1 MVTKKSSAQSVDL
14 LSEQG
19 GAAPPPSQSAEGS
32 DEVSIDMRRT
42 KIVPKWIEEVVAA
55 SYAMDQED
63 ARSAG
68 ALGFMH
74 RALVNT
80 AMPYKDP
87 KSRVFERRN
96 GNFSLT
102 ILAGYAGGIPYGIY
116 PRLLMSW
123 VSTEVV
129 RTKSPE
135 IELGESLAGFLR
147 DVLNV
152 SSTGGKH
159 GTATRF
165 SEQMKRLF
173 GAQIVAV
180 DTGQPGRQPFRLRNL
195 SVVNELDLDEADF
208 ERRLAS
214 PSDGAEE
221 NPLAQPAGRGLWTPQ
236 RADESGWKSRVLLTD
251 YFFEEILRGP
261 VPIDLRAYRALRGS
275 PLAMDVYAWLTY
287 RMSYLQKPS
296 RTIKW
301 VMLMAQFGSS
311 YSGDRAVLDFKRNFL
326 QALNAVLL
334 AYPKAK
340 VKVLDDGIVLL
351 PSAPH
356 VPKLTNQGSLPG
368 F

>member
-1 MVTKKSSAQSVDL
+1 MSAKNGVAQLPEEAEV
-14 LSEQG
+14 
-19 GAAPPPSQSAEGS
+19 GADAGT
-32 DEVSIDMRRT
+32 DEVSIDLRRT
-42 KIVPKWIEEVVAA
+42 KVVPKWIEEVLAA

-96 GNFSLT
+96 GSFTLS

-135 IELGESLAGFLR
+135 LELGESLAGFLR

-152 SSTGGKH
+152 SSSGGKH
-159 GTATRF
+159 GTSTRVA
-165 SEQMKRLF
+165 EQMKRLF

-180 DTGQPGRQPFRLRNL
+180 DAGQPGRRPFKLRNMA
-195 SVVNELDLDEADF
+195 VVNEMDLDETDF
-208 ERRLAS
+208 ERRLSS
-214 PSDGAEE
+214 PTDGAGES
-221 NPLAQPAGRGLWTPQ
+221 PLAKPGGQRLWTPQ
-236 RADESGWKSRVLLTD
+236 HANQSGWKSRVLLTE
-251 YFFEEILRGP
+251 YFYEEILNSP
-261 VPIDLRAYRALRGS
+261 VPIDLRAYRVLRGS

-287 RMSYLQKPS
+287 RMSYLRKPS
-296 RTIKW
+296 KIIW
-301 VMLMAQFGSS
+301 VLLMAQFGSN
-311 YSGDRAVLDFKRNFL
+311 YSGERAVLDFKRNFL
-326 QALNAVLL
+326 QALNAVLI
-334 AYPKAK
+334 AYPQAK
-340 VKVLDDGIVLL
+340 VKVMDDGLLLL

-356 VPKLTNQGSLPG
+356 VAKLTAQTILPG

>member
-1 MVTKKSSAQSVDL
+1 MGDSGESATVH
-14 LSEQG
+14 E
-19 GAAPPPSQSAEGS
+19 GAGQPEGAE
-32 DEVSIDMRRT
+32 EVSIDLRHT
-42 KIVPKWIEEVVAA
+42 KVVPKWIEEVVAA
-55 SYAMDQED
+55 SYAMDHED

-96 GNFSLT
+96 GSFTLS
-102 ILAGYAGGIPYGIY
+102 ILAGYDGGIPYGIY

-129 RTKSPE
+129 RTQSPE
-135 IELGESLAGFLR
+135 LELGESLAGFLR
-147 DVLNV
+147 EVLNV
-152 SSTGGKH
+152 SSSGGKH
-159 GTATRF
+159 GTGTRVA
-165 SEQMKRLF
+165 EQMKRLF

-180 DTGQPGRQPFRLRNL
+180 ESGQPGRRPFKLRNM
-195 SVVNELDLDEADF
+195 SVVNEVDLDEDDF
-208 ERRLAS
+208 ERRLSA
-214 PSDGAEE
+214 PSDGADD
-221 NPLAQPAGRGLWTPQ
+221 NPLAQPGGQRLWTPQ
-236 RADESGWKSRVLLTD
+236 RAHQSGWKSRVLLTE

-275 PLAMDVYAWLTY
+275 PLAMDIYAWLTY

-296 RTIKW
+296 KVIKW
-301 VMLMAQFGSS
+301 VVLMAQFGSS
-311 YSGDRAVLDFKRNFL
+311 YSGERAVLDFKRNFL

-334 AYPKAK
+334 AYPRAK
-340 VKVLDDGIVLL
+340 VKVMDDGIVLH
-351 PSAPH
+351 PSPSS
-356 VPKLTNQGSLPG
+356 VPKLTNQGTLPG

>member
-1 MVTKKSSAQSVDL
+1 MVTKKSSARSAEASAED
-14 LSEQG
+14 
-19 GAAPPPSQSAEGS
+19 GAAVLPPSNAAEPSA
-32 DEVSIDMRRT
+32 EVSIDMRRT
-42 KIVPKWIEEVVAA
+42 KVVPKWIEEVVAA
-55 SYAMDQED
+55 SYAMDHED

-96 GNFSLT
+96 GSFSLS

-135 IELGESLAGFLR
+135 LELGESLAGFLR

-152 SSTGGKH
+152 SSSGGKH
-159 GTATRF
+159 GTATRVA
-165 SEQMKRLF
+165 EQMKRLF

-195 SVVNELDLDEADF
+195 SVVNELDLDEDDF

-214 PSDGAEE
+214 GAEAEEE
-221 NPLAQPAGRGLWTPQ
+221 NPLAQPGGQRLWTPQ
-236 RADESGWKSRVLLTD
+236 HAHQSGWKSRVQLTD

-287 RMSYLQKPS
+287 RMSYLQRPS
-296 RTIKW
+296 KTIKW
-301 VMLMAQFGSS
+301 VVLMAQFGSS
-311 YSGDRAVLDFKRNFL
+311 YSGERAVLDFKRNFL
-326 QALNAVLL
+326 QALSAVLL
-334 AYPKAK
+334 AYPQAK
-340 VKVLDDGIVLL
+340 VKVLDDGIVLF

-356 VPKLTNQGSLPG
+356 VPKLTKQGTLPG

>member
-1 MVTKKSSAQSVDL
+1 MSAKKSAS
-14 LSEQG
+14 
-19 GAAPPPSQSAEGS
+19 PPPEPTETDADAGT
-32 DEVSIDMRRT
+32 DEVSIDLRRT
-42 KIVPKWIEEVVAA
+42 KVVPKWIEEVVAA
-55 SYAMDQED
+55 SYAMDHED

-96 GNFSLT
+96 GSFTLS

-135 IELGESLAGFLR
+135 LELGESLAGFLR
-147 DVLNV
+147 EVLNV
-152 SSTGGKH
+152 SSSGGKH
-159 GTATRF
+159 GTSTRVA
-165 SEQMKRLF
+165 EQMKRLF

-180 DTGQPGRQPFRLRNL
+180 DAGQPGRRPFRLRNMA
-195 SVVNELDLDEADF
+195 VVNEMDLDEDDF
-208 ERRLAS
+208 ERRLSSA
-214 PSDGAEE
+214 SDGADES
-221 NPLAQPAGRGLWTPQ
+221 PLAKPGGERLWTPQ
-236 RADESGWKSRVLLTD
+236 HVNQSGWKSRVLLTE
-251 YFFEEILRGP
+251 YFYEEILRSP

-296 RTIKW
+296 KVIKW
-301 VMLMAQFGSS
+301 VVLMAQFGSS
-311 YSGDRAVLDFKRNFL
+311 YSGERAVLDFKRNFL

-334 AYPKAK
+334 AYPQAK
-340 VKVLDDGIVLL
+340 VKVMDDGLVLL

-356 VPKLTNQGSLPG
+356 VAKLTKQTNLPG

>member
-1 MVTKKSSAQSVDL
+1 MAPAKSKQVDEPPEAL
-14 LSEQG
+14 GSEQ
-19 GAAPPPSQSAEGS
+19 S
-32 DEVSIDMRRT
+32 DGTEEVSIDLRRT

-55 SYAMDQED
+55 SYAMDHED

-96 GNFSLT
+96 GSFTLS

-135 IELGESLAGFLR
+135 LELGESLAGFLR

-152 SSTGGKH
+152 SSSGGKH
-159 GTATRF
+159 GTATRVA
-165 SEQMKRLF
+165 EQMKRLF
-173 GAQIVAV
+173 GSQIVAV
-180 DTGQPGRQPFRLRNL
+180 DTGQPGRRPFKLRNMA
-195 SVVNELDLDEADF
+195 VVNEMDLDEVDF
-208 ERRLAS
+208 ERRLAI
-214 PSDGAEE
+214 PSDGADD
-221 NPLAQPAGRGLWTPQ
+221 NPLAKPGGQRLWTPQ
-236 RADESGWKSRVLLTD
+236 NAHQSGWKSRVLLTE
-251 YFFEEILRGP
+251 YFYEEILRSP

-275 PLAMDVYAWLTY
+275 PLAMDIYAWLTY

-296 RTIKW
+296 KTIKW
-301 VMLMAQFGSS
+301 VVLMAQFGSS
-311 YSGDRAVLDFKRNFL
+311 YSGERAVLDFKRNFL

-334 AYPKAK
+334 AYTQAK
-340 VKVLDDGIVLL
+340 VKVLDDGIVLY

-356 VPKLTNQGSLPG
+356 VAKLTNQGTLPG